1 MLADCQRFA
10 VIMSN
15 PIRRADC
22 TFIGSRA
29 ILLPQRQLL
38 PAFASL
44 WTCQHTAAAAAALAG
59 LRSGAHSGA
68 AVRKTGCAAAR
79 YSAESST
86 RPAP

>member
-10 VIMSN
+10 VIMSD

-38 PAFASL
+38 PTFASL
-44 WTCQHTAAAAAALAG
+44 WTCQHTAAAAASAG

-68 AVRKTGCAAAR
+68 AGRKTGCAAAR
-79 YSAESST
+79 YSVESWT

>member
-10 VIMSN
+10 VIMSD

-44 WTCQHTAAAAAALAG
+44 WTCQHTAAAASAG
-59 LRSGAHSGA
+59 LRSGAHFGA